1 MWTRVDG
8 WSIYQSIF
16 DPNGDDLSE
25 LNQDGLENNQQYD
38 YGEIFEDSNQD
49 GIYNS
54 PPENYNEDLDLYT
67 WTDNLSDLCG
77 NCSEFLIKGEPA
89 IIELSR

>member
-1 MWTRVDG
+1 M
-8 WSIYQSIF
+8 
-16 DPNGDDLSE
+16 
-25 LNQDGLENNQQYD
+25 NQVGLENNQGYD
-38 YGEIFEDSNQD
+38 FGEFFEDSNQD

-77 NCSEFLIKGEPA
+77 NCSEFLIKGEPP
-89 IIELSR
+89 IPPNEVSISFIPNSKSLNKYTSTKPFVL